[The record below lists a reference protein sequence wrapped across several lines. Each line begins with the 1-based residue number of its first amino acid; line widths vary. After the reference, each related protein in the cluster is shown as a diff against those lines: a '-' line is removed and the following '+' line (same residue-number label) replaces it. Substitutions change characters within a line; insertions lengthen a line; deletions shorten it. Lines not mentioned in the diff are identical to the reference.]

1 MSGWSKTLN
10 IWPKSWYLDSSPSR
24 DENGPSVL
32 TNWAQD
38 GAKEYLELI
47 LEAHVFLWIQS
58 NFNNTRNVVLM
69 LDRAPCYTP
78 NVVRAHLNFWP
89 KRRLATQLPGPQSPG
104 LFDMGKCQSD
114 VQRQVVS
121 QHQGPQ
127 GLHQQGL
134 GRHVRGKRSSTSAP
148 GSGPGL
154 RLSSRPRQ
162 DILIAGKLQ
171 LKPTKPPNLGS
182 TLWKLANLWQF

>member
-1 MSGWSKTLN
+1 MIFGLVSINRLKMD
-10 IWPKSWYLDSSPSR
+10 PVYLSIGFR
-24 DENGPSVL
+24 KGV
-32 TNWAQD
+32 Q
-38 GAKEYLELI
+38 EYLELI
-47 LEAHVFLWIQS
+47 LEAHVFPWIQANFYDTS
-58 NFNNTRNVVLM
+58 NLVIWQ
-69 LDRAPCYTP
+69 DRAPCQTP
-78 NVVRAHLNFWP
+78 NVVQNWLRAHLNFWP
-89 KRRLATQLPGPQSPG
+89 KRHLATHLPRPQSTG
-104 LFDMGKCQSD
+104 LFDMGECQSN
-114 VQRQVVS
+114 VQSQVVP

-162 DILIAGKLQ
+162 DILITGKLQ

-182 TLWKLANLWQF
+182 KL

>member
-1 MSGWSKTLN
+1 MD
-10 IWPKSWYLDSSPSR
+10 PVYLPIGLR
-24 DENGPSVL
+24 M
-32 TNWAQD
+32 

-47 LEAHVFLWIQS
+47 LEAHVFPWIQS
-58 NFNNTRNVVLM
+58 NFNNTRNVALM
-69 LDRAPCYTP
+69 PDKAPCYTP
-78 NVVRAHLNFWP
+78 NVVRVHLNFWP
-89 KRRLATQLPGPQSPG
+89 KRHLATQLPEPQSLG
-104 LFDMGKCQSD
+104 LFDMGKCQCD
-114 VQRQVVS
+114 VQRQVVP

-162 DILIAGKLQ
+162 DILITGKLQ

-182 TLWKLANLWQF
+182 TL